1 MRCKDPSQQSVSGAA
16 RKNSSKATLTRC
28 SYASSL
34 AVPTTYTNSMATP
47 AADHVRPSATTGL
60 PYRFPPG
67 FQRNLLWF
75 AFRRFRPA
83 NPILLFQH
91 LADDY
96 GDIAHYKIGWNHIVF
111 LNHPDYIRE
120 VLVVQ
125 NDNFV
130 KERTV
135 RRTKMLLG
143 EGMITSE
150 GTQHRTQRQAA
161 QPAFHRQRI
170 PEYAAAMV
178 REAALMRDSWRD
190 GEQRD
195 IATDMM
201 HLTLRVVAETL
212 FATDLREEATELAG
226 AINRIMSLYNF
237 LVMLPAA
244 EWLVHIRPPGLAAFL
259 RARKRIDAVVYR
271 MIAAHRRQN
280 RNSGSLLDLMIAASP
295 DQSAASEQSLRDQVI
310 TIFLA
315 GYETVAN
322 ALSWTW
328 YLLSQNPECES
339 LFHEEIDRELQGR
352 LPTFDDVPRLRYVE
366 MVLAESMRLY
376 PPAWAMGRFA
386 RNDFHLGEYSLPAK
400 TTVLIS
406 QFVSHRDA
414 RYFPD
419 PLRFDPERF
428 TPDAKLRRPKF
439 TYFPFG
445 AGVRQCIGESF
456 AWMEG
461 VLLLAT
467 LAQKWKLRLLPGHR
481 VEPEPLITLRPKY
494 GMKMFVE
501 QRTPFDKLRA
511 GSRPL
516 RGA

>member
-1 MRCKDPSQQSVSGAA
+1 
-16 RKNSSKATLTRC
+16 
-28 SYASSL
+28 
-34 AVPTTYTNSMATP
+34 MAT
-47 AADHVRPSATTGL
+47 AAPKQVKEPVSKSED
-60 PYRFPPG
+60 YRFPPG

-91 LADDY
+91 LVDEY

-111 LNHPDYIRE
+111 LNNPDYIRE

-125 NDNFV
+125 NDNFI

-143 EGMITSE
+143 EGMITAE
-150 GTQHRTQRQAA
+150 GAQHRSQRQVA

-170 PEYAAAMV
+170 PEYADMIVQEGV
-178 REAALMRDSWRD
+178 RMRDRWRD

-195 IATDMM
+195 IAHDMM
-201 HLTLRVVAETL
+201 HLTLNVVAGTL
-212 FATDLREEATELAG
+212 FATDLRNEVDELAD
-226 AINRIMSLYNF
+226 AINRIMGLYNF

-244 EWLVHIRPPGLAAFL
+244 EWLVHVRPPGLAAFV

-271 MIAAHRRQN
+271 MIEAHRKAGHN
-280 RNSGSLLDLMIAASP
+280 GGSLLDLMLAASP
-295 DQSAASEQSLRDQVI
+295 DHSAASEQSLRDQVI

-322 ALSWTW
+322 ALAWTW
-328 YLLSQNPECES
+328 YLLSQNPECERR
-339 LFHEEIDRELQGR
+339 FHDEIDRELQDR
-352 LPTFDDVPRLRYVE
+352 PPAFEDVPRLRYTE

-376 PPAWAMGRFA
+376 PPAWAMGRYA
-386 RNDFHLGEYSLPAK
+386 RNDFRLGEFFLPAK

-406 QFVSHRDA
+406 QFIMHRDA
-414 RYFPD
+414 RFFPD
-419 PLRFDPERF
+419 PLRFNPERF
-428 TPDAKLRRPKF
+428 TPEAKARRTKF

-445 AGVRQCIGESF
+445 AGFRQCIGESF

-467 LAQKWKLRLLPGHR
+467 LGQRWKPKLVPGHR

-494 GMKMFVE
+494 GMKMQVE
-501 QRTPFDKLRA
+501 ARD
-511 GSRPL
+511 RPTCS
-516 RGA
+516 

>member
-1 MRCKDPSQQSVSGAA
+1 MATAA
-16 RKNSSKATLTRC
+16 RNEAPR
-28 SYASSL
+28 
-34 AVPTTYTNSMATP
+34 NE
-47 AADHVRPSATTGL
+47 VRKPL
-60 PYRFPPG
+60 QYRFPPG

-75 AFRRFRPA
+75 ALRRFRPA
-83 NPILLFQH
+83 NPTLLFQH
-91 LADDY
+91 LAREY

-125 NDNFV
+125 NENFI

-135 RRTKMLLG
+135 QRTKMLLG

-150 GTQHRTQRQAA
+150 GARHRSQRQVA

-170 PEYAAAMV
+170 SEYASTMV
-178 REAALMRDSWRD
+178 REAARVRDQWRP

-195 IATDMM
+195 IAIDMM
-201 HLTLRVVAETL
+201 HLTLNVVAQTL
-212 FATDLREEATELAG
+212 FATDLREEVNELAS
-226 AINRIMSLYNF
+226 AINRIMGLYNF

-244 EWLVHIRPPGLAAFL
+244 EWLVHVRPPGLAAFV
-259 RARKRIDAVVYR
+259 RARRRVDAVVYR
-271 MIAAHRRQN
+271 MIAAHRQR
-280 RNSGSLLDLMIAASP
+280 SSHGSSLLDLMLAGSP
-295 DQSAASEQSLRDQVI
+295 DGSPGSEQSLRDQVI

-328 YLLSQNPECES
+328 YLLSQNPDCERR
-339 LFHEEIDRELQGR
+339 FHDEIEHELPGR
-352 LPTFDDVPRLRYVE
+352 LPAFDDLPRLRYVE

-376 PPAWAMGRFA
+376 PPAWAMGRYA
-386 RNDFHLGEYSLPAK
+386 RNDFQLGDFLLPAK
-400 TTVLIS
+400 TTVLMS
-406 QFVSHRDA
+406 QFITHRDA

-428 TPDAKLRRPKF
+428 TPEARSRRTKL

-467 LAQKWKLRLLPGHR
+467 LAQKWKLRLVPGHR
-481 VEPEPLITLRPKY
+481 VEPEPLITLRPRY
-494 GMKMFVE
+494 GMRMQLE
-501 QRTPFDKLRA
+501 ARA
-511 GSRPL
+511 ETGK
-516 RGA
+516 A

>member
-1 MRCKDPSQQSVSGAA
+1 
-16 RKNSSKATLTRC
+16 
-28 SYASSL
+28 
-34 AVPTTYTNSMATP
+34 MATAAGNDVPGNDARGP
-47 AADHVRPSATTGL
+47 AD
-60 PYRFPPG
+60 YRFPPG

-75 AFRRFRPA
+75 AFRRLRPA

-91 LADDY
+91 LTQEY

-125 NDNFV
+125 NENFI

-135 RRTKMLLG
+135 QRTKMLLG

-150 GTQHRTQRQAA
+150 GAQHRGQRQVV
-161 QPAFHRQRI
+161 QPAFHRQRV
-170 PEYAAAMV
+170 PEYAGAMV
-178 REAALMRDSWRD
+178 QEAARLRDRWRP

-195 IATDMM
+195 IAIDMM
-201 HLTLRVVAETL
+201 HLTLNVVAQTL
-212 FATDLREEATELAG
+212 FATDLREEVDELAS
-226 AINRIMSLYNF
+226 ALNRIMGLYNF
-237 LVMLPAA
+237 IVMLPAA
-244 EWLVHIRPPGLAAFL
+244 EWLVHVRPPGLAAFV

-271 MIAAHRRQN
+271 MIAAHRQR
-280 RNSGSLLDLMIAASP
+280 SCYGGSLLDMMLAASP
-295 DQSAASEQSLRDQVI
+295 DQSPAAEQSLRDQVI

-328 YLLSQNPECES
+328 YLLAQNPECERR
-339 LFHEEIDRELQGR
+339 FHQEIDRELQGR
-352 LPTFDDVPRLRYVE
+352 LPAYDDVPRLRYAE

-376 PPAWAMGRFA
+376 PPAWAMGRYA
-386 RNDFHLGEYSLPAK
+386 RNDFQLGDFFLPAK
-400 TTVLIS
+400 TTVLMS
-406 QFVSHRDA
+406 QFITHRDA
-414 RYFPD
+414 RFFPD

-428 TPDAKLRRPKF
+428 TPEAKSRRTKL

-467 LAQKWKLRLLPGHR
+467 LAQKWKFTLVPGHR
-481 VEPEPLITLRPKY
+481 VEPGPLITLRPKY
-494 GMKMFVE
+494 GMRMQVE
-501 QRTPFDKLRA
+501 ARDATGKA
-511 GSRPL
+511 
-516 RGA
+516 

>member
-1 MRCKDPSQQSVSGAA
+1 MATASRHDVS
-16 RKNSSKATLTRC
+16 
-28 SYASSL
+28 ASSGRA
-34 AVPTTYTNSMATP
+34 AV
-47 AADHVRPSATTGL
+47 
-60 PYRFPPG
+60 YRFPPG
-67 FQRNLLWF
+67 LQRNLLWF
-75 AFRRFRPA
+75 ALRKLRPA
-83 NPILLFQH
+83 NPILLFQQ
-91 LADDY
+91 LARDY

-125 NDNFV
+125 NDNFI

-150 GTQHRTQRQAA
+150 SAQHRTQRQVA
-161 QPAFHRQRI
+161 QPAFHRQRV
-170 PEYAAAMV
+170 PEYANTMV
-178 REAALMRDSWRD
+178 REAERMREKWSA

-195 IATDMM
+195 IVIDMM
-201 HLTLRVVAETL
+201 HLTLSVVAQTL
-212 FATDLREEATELAG
+212 FATDLREEANELAE
-226 AINRIMSLYNF
+226 AINRIMGLYNF
-237 LVMLPAA
+237 LVILPAA
-244 EWLVHIRPPGLAAFL
+244 EWLVHVRPPGLAAFV

-271 MIAAHRRQN
+271 MIAAHRLQN
-280 RNSGSLLDLMIAASP
+280 RDGSSLLDLMIAASP

-328 YLLSQNPECES
+328 YLLSQNPECERR
-339 LFHEEIDRELQGR
+339 FHEEIDRELLGR
-352 LPTFDDVPRLRYVE
+352 LPAFDDLPRLRYVE
-366 MVLAESMRLY
+366 MVLAESMRLF
-376 PPAWAMGRFA
+376 PPAWAMGRSA
-386 RNDFHLGEYSLPAK
+386 RSDFQLGEYSLPAK

-406 QFVSHRDA
+406 QFVTHRDA

-428 TPDAKLRRPKF
+428 TPEAKSRRAKF
-439 TYFPFG
+439 AYFPFG

-456 AWMEG
+456 AQMEG

-467 LAQKWKLRLLPGHR
+467 IAQTWKLRLMPGHP
-481 VEPEPLITLRPKY
+481 VEPQPLITLRPKY
-494 GMKMFVE
+494 GMKMVAE
-501 QRTPFDKLRA
+501 RRRA
-511 GSRPL
+511 GSI
-516 RGA
+516 GTAASFQ

>member
-1 MRCKDPSQQSVSGAA
+1 MATAA
-16 RKNSSKATLTRC
+16 RNGVSRNDQSGP
-28 SYASSL
+28 
-34 AVPTTYTNSMATP
+34 VQ
-47 AADHVRPSATTGL
+47 
-60 PYRFPPG
+60 YRFPPG

-75 AFRRFRPA
+75 AFRKFRPA

-91 LADDY
+91 LTREY
-96 GDIAHYKIGWNHIVF
+96 GDIAHYKIGWHHIVF

-125 NDNFV
+125 NDNFI

-135 RRTKMLLG
+135 QRTKMLLG
-143 EGMITSE
+143 QGMITAE
-150 GTQHRTQRQAA
+150 GAQHRTQRQVA

-170 PEYAAAMV
+170 PEYAGVMV
-178 REAALMRDSWRD
+178 QEAASLRDRWRD

-195 IATDMM
+195 VAIDMM
-201 HLTLRVVAETL
+201 HLTLNVVAQTL
-212 FATDLREEATELAG
+212 FATDLREEVDELAD
-226 AINRIMSLYNF
+226 AINRIMGLYNF

-244 EWLVHIRPPGLAAFL
+244 EWLVHVRPPGLAAFV

-271 MIAAHRRQN
+271 MIAAHRQLGARD
-280 RNSGSLLDLMIAASP
+280 GSLLDLMRAASP
-295 DQSAASEQSLRDQVI
+295 DKSAASEQLLRDQVI

-328 YLLSQNPECES
+328 YLLSQNPDCERR
-339 LFHEEIDRELQGR
+339 FHDEIDRELQGR

-366 MVLAESMRLY
+366 MVLAESLRLF
-376 PPAWAMGRFA
+376 PPAWAMGRYA
-386 RNDFHLGEYSLPAK
+386 RADFQLGEYVLPAK

-406 QFVSHRDA
+406 QFITHRDP
-414 RYFPD
+414 RFFPD

-428 TPDAKLRRPKF
+428 TPEAKARRSKL

-467 LAQKWKLRLLPGHR
+467 IAQKWRFRLVAGHP
-481 VEPEPLITLRPKY
+481 VEPEPLITLRPKH
-494 GMKMFVE
+494 GMRMHLE
-501 QRTPFDKLRA
+501 QREFAL
-511 GSRPL
+511 
-516 RGA
+516 

>member
-1 MRCKDPSQQSVSGAA
+1 MATAA
-16 RKNSSKATLTRC
+16 RNDLPRND
-28 SYASSL
+28 
-34 AVPTTYTNSMATP
+34 VPHR
-47 AADHVRPSATTGL
+47 DGRRGG
-60 PYRFPPG
+60 YRFPPG
-67 FQRNLLWF
+67 FERNLLWF

-83 NPILLFQH
+83 NPIFLFQH
-91 LADDY
+91 LAEEY

-120 VLVVQ
+120 ILVVQ
-125 NDNFV
+125 NDDFI

-135 RRTKMLLG
+135 QRTKMLLG

-150 GTQHRTQRQAA
+150 GAQHRSQRQVA

-170 PEYAAAMV
+170 PEYASTMVQEAAQV
-178 REAALMRDSWRD
+178 RERWRH

-195 IATDMM
+195 IAIDMM
-201 HLTLRVVAETL
+201 GLTLNVVAQTL
-212 FATDLREEATELAG
+212 FATDLREEVSELAD
-226 AINRIMSLYNF
+226 AINRIMGLYNF
-237 LVMLPAA
+237 LVILPAA
-244 EWLVHIRPPGLAAFL
+244 EWLVHARPPGLAAFV

-271 MIAAHRRQN
+271 MIAAHRQQETQG
-280 RNSGSLLDLMIAASP
+280 SSLLDLMLAASP
-295 DQSAASEQSLRDQVI
+295 DRNYDSERSLRDQVI

-328 YLLSQNPECES
+328 YFLSQNPDCERR
-339 LFHEEIDRELQGR
+339 FHAEIDRELQGR
-352 LPTFDDVPRLRYVE
+352 LPAYDDVSRLRYVE
-366 MVLAESMRLY
+366 MVLAESLRLY
-376 PPAWAMGRFA
+376 PPAWAMGRYA
-386 RNDFHLGEYSLPAK
+386 RSDFQLGEFFLPAK
-400 TTVLIS
+400 TTVLMS
-406 QFVSHRDA
+406 QFITHRDA
-414 RYFPD
+414 RFFPD

-428 TPDAKLRRPKF
+428 TPEAKSRRTKL

-467 LAQKWKLRLLPGHR
+467 LAQKWRLKLVPGHT

-494 GMKMFVE
+494 GMRME
-501 QRTPFDKLRA
+501 IEARTPA
-511 GSRPL
+511 SQI
-516 RGA
+516 

>member
-1 MRCKDPSQQSVSGAA
+1 MR
-16 RKNSSKATLTRC
+16 
-28 SYASSL
+28 
-34 AVPTTYTNSMATP
+34 MATAAGNEVCGP
-47 AADHVRPSATTGL
+47 AGRGAGA
-60 PYRFPPG
+60 YRFPPG

-75 AFRRFRPA
+75 AWRKFRPA

-91 LADDY
+91 LAREY

-125 NDNFV
+125 NDNFI

-135 RRTKMLLG
+135 QRTRLLLG

-150 GTQHRTQRQAA
+150 GAEHRAQRQTA

-170 PEYAAAMV
+170 PEYAGAMV
-178 REAALMRDSWRD
+178 REAARMRDGWRD
-190 GEQRD
+190 GERRD

-201 HLTLRVVAETL
+201 HLTLNVVADTL
-212 FATDLREEATELAG
+212 FATDLRTEVNELAD
-226 AINRIMSLYNF
+226 AINRIMGLYNF

-244 EWLVHIRPPGLAAFL
+244 EWLVHVRPPGLAAFV
-259 RARKRIDAVVYR
+259 RARKRIDAVVFR
-271 MIAAHRRQN
+271 MIEAHRR
-280 RNSGSLLDLMIAASP
+280 RSRDSGSLLDLMLAASP
-295 DQSAASEQSLRDQVI
+295 AALQDKTAASEQSLRDQVI

-328 YLLSQNPECES
+328 YLLSQNPECERC
-339 LFHEEIDRELQGR
+339 FHEEIDRELEGR
-352 LPTFDDVPRLRYVE
+352 LPTFEDVPRLRYVE

-376 PPAWAMGRFA
+376 PPAWAMGRYA
-386 RNDFHLGEYSLPAK
+386 RNNFQLGEFFLPAK
-400 TTVLIS
+400 TTVLMS
-406 QFVSHRDA
+406 QFITHRDP
-414 RYFPD
+414 RFFPD

-428 TPDAKLRRPKF
+428 TPEAKARRTKL
-439 TYFPFG
+439 TYLPFG
-445 AGVRQCIGESF
+445 AGGRQCIGESF

-467 LAQKWKLRLLPGHR
+467 LAQKWKLKLVPGHA
-481 VEPEPLITLRPKY
+481 VEPEPLITLRPKF
-494 GMKMFVE
+494 GMRMEVE
-501 QRTPFDKLRA
+501 ARRWSGAIQRI
-511 GSRPL
+511 
-516 RGA
+516 GA